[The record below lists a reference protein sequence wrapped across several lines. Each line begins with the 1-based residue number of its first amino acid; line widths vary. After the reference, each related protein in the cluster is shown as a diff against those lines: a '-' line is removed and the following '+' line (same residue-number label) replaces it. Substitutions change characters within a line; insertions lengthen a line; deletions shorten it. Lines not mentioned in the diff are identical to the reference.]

1 MDIFSS
7 LETTAEISVTFAGF
21 ISLFMVLARREETF
35 AAEVATLIRF
45 ILLASIISLFLAI
58 VPLVASGVGWT
69 GTALWRTASTLGL
82 ATGIGMG
89 LFAASQ
95 RRGLAGREVTVFVRI
110 AWLLAAL
117 GSLTYVA
124 NVVGWPLSP
133 NGGMYLAA
141 IWLTLAVVSVNL
153 VDLVFR
159 FALKSPAA

>member
-1 MDIFSS
+1 MDVFSS

-21 ISLFMVLARREETF
+21 ISLFMVLARRDETF
-35 AAEVATLIRF
+35 AAEIGTLIRF
-45 ILLASIISLFLAI
+45 ILLGSVSSLFLAI
-58 VPLVASGVGWT
+58 VPLVASGIGLT

-82 ATGIGMG
+82 ATGFGMG

-95 RRGLAGREVTVFVRI
+95 RRGLVDREVTVFVRI
-110 AWLLAAL
+110 AWLLAPL
-117 GSLTYVA
+117 GVLTYVA

-141 IWLTLAVVSVNL
+141 IWLTLAIASVNL

-159 FALKSPAA
+159 FALRSPAA